1 MPLSL
6 PGSLIGIIPTPSTPV
21 LRNLSLRYGW
31 GKGPPSSQGQ
41 GQLSSIVPEGWAMV
55 TAIADME
62 QEGGLWAL
70 ASGWNGASVGLGRMP
85 GCLAKLGT
93 LVQEVFFTRVAFAC
107 FV

>member
-41 GQLSSIVPEGWAMV
+41 GQLSSVVPEGWAIV

-70 ASGWNGASVGLGRMP
+70 ASGWVLGGRH
-85 GCLAKLGT
+85 AKLGT
-93 LVQEVFFTRVAFAC
+93 LVQEFFFTRVAFAC